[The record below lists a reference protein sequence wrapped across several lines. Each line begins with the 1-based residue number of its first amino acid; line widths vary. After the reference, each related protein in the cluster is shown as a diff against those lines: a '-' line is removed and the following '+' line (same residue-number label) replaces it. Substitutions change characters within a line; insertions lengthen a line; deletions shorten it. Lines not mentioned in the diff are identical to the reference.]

1 MMKSQLWANSE
12 PPPTALPL
20 TAAKMGLLILR
31 SVWSP
36 IEGLPLLQPLLRI
49 HGFAFAQVG
58 AAAKILSGSRHD
70 GAPHGNFRLDLFD
83 DLGEADAQRRR
94 DRVAGLRPIEGDD
107 GRSSAVDVF
116 EEHGILGFVEVRRR
130 FGVNSSPPLG
140 GIWWDDRLRS
150 FLLMITKITQ
160 LKGTCG
166 RTSG

>member
-1 MMKSQLWANSE
+1 LGEFGAAADGFTVDRGE
-12 PPPTALPL
+12 DGPPHITQ
-20 TAAKMGLLILR
+20 R
-31 SVWSP
+31 VERP
-36 IEGLPLLQPLLRI
+36 IERPPLPQPLLRI